1 MNYIPIGIMPDA
13 DAMPVMEAS
22 DFSDK
27 NYDGIQL
34 RGSKKDNIVLIMHS
48 KKTSPMEWKVA
59 YGFSQ
64 IFFRSFEEAVAFCE
78 RYGMRPLE
86 GGR

>member
-1 MNYIPIGIMPDA
+1 MNFIPIGIIPNA
-13 DAMPVMEAS
+13 DAMPVLKAS

-27 NYDGIQL
+27 NYDGVQL
-34 RGSKKDNIVLIMHS
+34 RKGQKDSIVLIMHS
-48 KKTSPMEWKVA
+48 RKTSPMEWKVV

-64 IFFRSFEEAVAFCE
+64 VFFHSFEEAVAYCE
-78 RYGMRPLE
+78 RCGMKPAD